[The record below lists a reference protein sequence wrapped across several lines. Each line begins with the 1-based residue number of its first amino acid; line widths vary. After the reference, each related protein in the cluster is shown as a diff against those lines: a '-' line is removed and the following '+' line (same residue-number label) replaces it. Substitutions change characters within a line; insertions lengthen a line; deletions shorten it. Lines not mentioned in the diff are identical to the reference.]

1 MFQLKIN
8 ANVFLINIF
17 CPNGNYVHSERKNR
31 NKIIEEFKN
40 NKYDYL
46 VTTSVLERGIT
57 IPFLQVIVY
66 DADHLIFDADTLIQI
81 SGRVGRKK
89 ESWDGEVT
97 FLANKKTKHMEEAI
111 NRIKEANNE
120 NFL

>member
-1 MFQLKIN
+1 M
-8 ANVFLINIF
+8 
-17 CPNGNYVHSERKNR
+17 
-31 NKIIEEFKN
+31 
-40 NKYDYL
+40 
-46 VTTSVLERGIT
+46 
-57 IPFLQVIVY
+57 QVIVY